1 MTKVF
6 YDLVLMVYW
15 ILELVNLLTSVC
27 LSKGKLLKKRRLKNT
42 ILSSNIKY
50 GLQEGIVKFE
60 VSVTLQAVL
69 FEAARAAELSACSA
83 ANDKFKYRLVS
94 LDLLFLL
101 YQDKRKGIW
110 IEVIDPI

>member
-1 MTKVF
+1 MF

-69 FEAARAAELSACSA
+69 FEAARAAELSVCSA
-83 ANDKFKYRLVS
+83 ANDKFRYRLVS
-94 LDLLFLL
+94 LAFFVSFLG
-101 YQDKRKGIW
+101 DAKKKRTYFKL
-110 IEVIDPI
+110 